1 MKQVDFENGSTASN
15 IFQTA
20 LPMMAAQILN
30 LLYSIVDRIYI
41 GRIPGSGT
49 MALGGVGLC
58 FPIVI
63 MVIAFT
69 NLYGSG
75 GGALC
80 AIERG
85 KGENEQA
92 ANIMN
97 LSFFMLLATGLV
109 LMITGEIFSRPILYL
124 FGASEDNIAFALVY
138 LRIYLIGTVFTMTA
152 GGINPFINAQG
163 FSMVGMATVLTGA
176 VMNIILDPILIFGFH
191 LGIEGAAIATV
202 VSQFFSA
209 CYAIWFLKGPRAE
222 LKLRLM
228 SISEFRKHLS
238 TAGEIIS
245 LGFASFV
252 MSFTNSLVSICCN
265 NTLAHFGGSIYVS
278 VMTMISS
285 IRQIIDTPINSLTEG
300 ASPILSYNYGAKKAS
315 RVRETIRLVTIL
327 GISYTFLMW
336 LALRLFPEAF
346 IRIFTNDEEIIADT
360 VQAMRIY
367 FAAFVFQSLQY
378 SGQTVFKALGK
389 KKRAIF
395 FSLLRKVVLVIP
407 LTFMFPY
414 VFHMGTNGVF
424 LAEPVS
430 NVLGGGACFITML
443 LTIMP
448 ELKQM
453 EEQSIR
459 GPSPD

>member
-1 MKQVDFENGSTASN
+1 MKQVDFENSSIASN
-15 IFQTA
+15 ILQTA

-41 GRIPGSGT
+41 GRIPGVGT
-49 MALGGVGLC
+49 LALGSVGLS

-63 MVIAFT
+63 MITAFT

-75 GGALC
+75 GGSLC

-85 KGENEQA
+85 KGDNRQA
-92 ANIMN
+92 EDIMN
-97 LSFFMLLATGLV
+97 VSYFMILATGLI
-109 LMITGEIFSRPILYL
+109 LMLTGEVFSRPLLTL
-124 FGASEDNIAFALVY
+124 FGAGEDNIGFAVIY
-138 LRIYLIGTVFTMTA
+138 LRIYLLGTVFTMTA
-152 GGINPFINAQG
+152 GGLNPFINAQG

-176 VMNIILDPILIFGFH
+176 LMNIILDPILIFGFH
-191 LGIEGAAIATV
+191 LGVEGAAIATV
-202 VSQFFSA
+202 VSQFLSA
-209 CYAIWFLKGPRAE
+209 LYAIRFLRGPRAE
-222 LKLRLM
+222 LKLRWM
-228 SISEFRKHLS
+228 TISEFAGHLAK
-238 TAGEIIS
+238 AGEIVS

-252 MSFTNSLVSICCN
+252 MSFTNSLVSVCCN
-265 NTLAHFGGSIYVS
+265 NTLSHFGGSVYVS

-285 IRQIIDTPINSLTEG
+285 IRQIIDTPIMSLTEG

-315 RVRETIRLVTIL
+315 RIRETIRLVTIL
-327 GISYTFLMW
+327 GTTYTFLMW
-336 LALRLFPEAF
+336 LALRLFPETF
-346 IRIFTNDEEIIADT
+346 IRIFTGDEEIIADT

-367 FAAFVFQSLQY
+367 FGAFVFQSLQY

-395 FSLLRKVVLVIP
+395 FSLLRKMVLVVP
-407 LTFMFPY
+407 LTFIFPY

-430 NVLGGGACFITML
+430 NVLGGSACFITML
-443 LTIMP
+443 VTIMP

-453 EEQSIR
+453 EINQVN
-459 GPSPD
+459 